1 MKLFPCLG
9 LNIKNLCSERLITI
23 LQPSLNVIGGS
34 TRFGLDLIH
43 ILKHAN
49 QETAVITMP
58 RTKWGY
64 LEYYLS
70 PPVERPDKE
79 YWFFPFDIKLFSIY
93 QGLLYRR
100 LIVKNLT
107 KILHTSKKNIIINNF
122 GAFMPTYGSD
132 IIYVHGVTAW
142 GVPRSYYQSK
152 LKHLYAFPYL
162 SLAESR
168 RNELDSS
175 TTCIANSKYTN
186 MRLRSIGVKADAVIY
201 PPVATHIYS
210 KLSRRKK
217 DNDVI
222 SISRLVRTK
231 RVDFAIQLAERM
243 PEINFIII
251 CYVSRASFNLLSDLF
266 YRSRKL
272 KNVQIYCNI
281 NYKTRLQLLSRS
293 KVILNMSRRE
303 HFGTALAEAISAGC
317 TPIIYPEGGPLE
329 IVEGIEHY
337 RAKTLEE
344 AEDAVRNAL
353 IEWNY
358 QKSVQRVEA
367 TDSRFNFNRFAQEF
381 IPVLERQ

>member
-1 MKLFPCLG
+1 MRVLV
-9 LNIKNLCSERLITI
+9 TI

-79 YWFFPFDIKLFSIY
+79 YWFCPFDIKLFSIY

-100 LIVKNLT
+100 LIVKNFT
-107 KILHTSKKNIIINNF
+107 KILHTNKKNIIINNF
-122 GAFMPTYGSD
+122 GTFMPTYGSD
-132 IIYVHGVTAW
+132 IIYVHGVTPW
-142 GVPRSYYQSK
+142 RVPRSYHQSK
-152 LKHLYAFPYL
+152 LKYLYAFPYL
-162 SLAESR
+162 SITKSR
-168 RNELDSS
+168 RNELESS
-175 TTCIANSKYTN
+175 TICIANSKYTN
-186 MRLRSIGVKADAVIY
+186 MCLRSIGVKADAVIY

-210 KLSRRKK
+210 ELSRRKK

-231 RVDFAIQLAERM
+231 RVDFVVQLAERM

-251 CYVSRASFNLLSDLF
+251 CYVSPASFNLLSNLF

-272 KNVQIYCNI
+272 KNVQIYYNI
-281 NYKTRLQLLSRS
+281 NYKTRLKLLSHS
-293 KVILNMSRRE
+293 KVILNMGRKE
-303 HFGTALAEAISAGC
+303 HFGTALAEAISGGC
-317 TPIIYPEGGPLE
+317 IPIIYPEGGPLE
-329 IVEGIEHY
+329 IVDGIEHY
-337 RAKTLEE
+337 K
-344 AEDAVRNAL
+344 
-353 IEWNY
+353 
-358 QKSVQRVEA
+358 A
-367 TDSRFNFNRFAQEF
+367 TDLSGASYAIRRAISRWKPKKAHDVSDAMHNSFGFGRFIKEF
-381 IPVLERQ
+381 IPVLERVEVGKN